1 MIALR
6 DFSDEEK
13 YPKQYR
19 RIGLQ
24 RVIGQC
30 LNDPVFKSRVD
41 AVNGNVTWQENL
53 SRMVDNLPRV
63 YVDHDGIQRQRN
75 FHTQQQQQPK
85 KRKRKTYCYCDS
97 ATGEDT
103 STMVMCSVGTRACLK
118 KWCHLHCIKDNEERT
133 LTVDPRHNTVK
144 EDFVCKSCTAFMDVG

>member
-53 SRMVDNLPRV
+53 SRMVDDLPRV
-63 YVDHDGIQRQRN
+63 YDDQSLKSRRAINQDHQ
-75 FHTQQQQQPK
+75 
-85 KRKRKTYCYCDS
+85 CS
-97 ATGEDT
+97 DT
-103 STMVMCSVGTRACLK
+103 MLALADCRSSL
-118 KWCHLHCIKDNEERT
+118 
-133 LTVDPRHNTVK
+133 
-144 EDFVCKSCTAFMDVG
+144 